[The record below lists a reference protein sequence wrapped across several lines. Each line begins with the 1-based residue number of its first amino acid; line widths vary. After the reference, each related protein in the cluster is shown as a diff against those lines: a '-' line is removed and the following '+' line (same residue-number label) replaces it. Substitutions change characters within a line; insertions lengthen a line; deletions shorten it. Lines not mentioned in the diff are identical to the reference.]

1 MSKLSPDTIERF
13 AALQEQIWQNV
24 TTCVATTTEQEFTFS
39 FEPPEAVPPEIARAL
54 SGETSLT
61 IQFAFASA
69 PDSVQMI
76 SIPRDAFGAI
86 ASFVKGSEVGE
97 PDESLIP
104 DIREFLEAI
113 VQGICLACGVFRNE
127 PMVASGLTIRYQGV
141 ALPDNFGRNDDLAKV
156 ELMFAGKEAN
166 APFSWFLDNRSVL
179 EFVGEDSQA
188 ETQTPQL
195 GTNTPDALPQQASS
209 SDEVSGL
216 DLLYDIPLE
225 IRVELGRVKMLVKDV
240 IDLGT
245 GSIVEIDKAAG
256 EPVDVMVN
264 GRLVARGE
272 VVVIEDNFGVR
283 ITEILT
289 AQERLAKLGDA
300 A

>member
-1 MSKLSPDTIERF
+1 MSKLSPDTIEKF

-24 TTCVATTTEQEFTFS
+24 TACVAATTEQEFTFS
-39 FEPPEAVPPEIARAL
+39 FEPPESVPPEIARAL
-54 SGETSLT
+54 SGETALT
-61 IQFAFASA
+61 VQFAFATA
-69 PDSVQMI
+69 PDNIQLI

-86 ASFVKGSEVGE
+86 ATFVKGAEVGE

-113 VQGICLACGVFRNE
+113 IQGICLACGTFRSE
-127 PMVASGLTIRYQGV
+127 PMVASGLAIRYQGV
-141 ALPDNFGRNDDLAKV
+141 ALPDNFGRNDDLAKI
-156 ELMFAGKEAN
+156 ELMFAAKETN

-179 EFVGEDSQA
+179 QFVGDEDEPAVQAPQA
-188 ETQTPQL
+188 ESQTPE
-195 GTNTPDALPQQASS
+195 ALPQVAAASE
-209 SDEVSGL
+209 DYGGL
-216 DLLYDIPLE
+216 NLLYDIPLE

-240 IDLGT
+240 VDLGT

-289 AQERLAKLGDA
+289 AQERIAKLGDA